1 MKIRN
6 TPLRAFAKSS
16 PMNKK
21 TDKVPTPG
29 PTDAGLPGD
38 IETSQEDAYRGL
50 SPRGSVADVLRRRK
64 RYRKYWNVDKNMK
77 KIKKKN
83 K

>member
-21 TDKVPTPG
+21 TDKVPTSG

-38 IETSQEDAYRGL
+38 IETSKERAYRGL
-50 SPRGSVADVLRRRK
+50 SKRGNVVDILRK
-64 RYRKYWNVDKNMK
+64 RKELNKY
-77 KIKKKN
+77 IAKKN
-83 K
+83 KKNK